1 MFSTTIKRSVAT
13 LGVVA
18 GLLAAAVPASAQG
31 GGADFTR
38 FVVDGPITAK
48 AEPAATQLGAAND
61 VSQLSAT
68 EAKGTQ
74 VGSEGVNAVLD
85 TGMLEHEWL
94 KAPTKADDRGP
105 LGHEGVTGSGAQAIS
120 IGTADVFER
129 SSHNLA
135 EVAMEKNDTLHA
147 RTNPSFHIDM
157 GTTENSRSMTP
168 NSR

>member
-13 LGVVA
+13 LGVAA

-105 LGHEGVTGSGAQAIS
+105 LGYEG
-120 IGTADVFER
+120 GTADVFELN
-129 SSHNLA
+129 SHNLA